1 MDIRNEED
9 QDRQKDKDFYYI
21 IDKKVNAAAKS
32 VLDAQPKRPFN
43 KKLHHVG
50 KPFHFEQLAV
60 KPFKNKQTI
69 NLLCFRS
76 VQRLDIMSTR

>member
-50 KPFHFEQLAV
+50 KPFHFE
-60 KPFKNKQTI
+60 
-69 NLLCFRS
+69 
-76 VQRLDIMSTR
+76 